1 MPHQPAAMRRAKG
14 VAKSRKI
21 PVQILR
27 KQIPHR
33 DFSPQKQQLSIDTF
47 LCKSSKFCQEPLT
60 VAIHARIPACL
71 YRSVIPQA
79 DLYLADMGL
88 AQQQHAQAALA
99 NAAAHCQGQ
108 GAIQQQFVEGQL
120 RALRA
125 ACGVQLAAQGV
136 GVNADT
142 HTGQLQ
148 RAVQRLVPE
157 RMSQFSV
164 QSS

>member
-1 MPHQPAAMRRAKG
+1 
-14 VAKSRKI
+14 
-21 PVQILR
+21 
-27 KQIPHR
+27 
-33 DFSPQKQQLSIDTF
+33 
-47 LCKSSKFCQEPLT
+47 
-60 VAIHARIPACL
+60 
-71 YRSVIPQA
+71 
-79 DLYLADMGL
+79 MGL

-142 HTGQLQ
+142 ILDSSSAQSSGLCQN
-148 RAVQRLVPE
+148 